1 MWKLELAQKLDAEL
15 AELSMLNEN
24 AEYKAFCPFKDN
36 NLTLIVD
43 RFVKI
48 VKMREGLR
56 LSMDGFTAAEFGV
69 EALGSLSFRS
79 KKSGKYYPGRC
90 PKPEEAV
97 AYFNAQLKSMG
108 FPQEITL
115 DDVMSV
121 EKWQKLEDEANA
133 KIFTAGAVE

>member
-1 MWKLELAQKLDAEL
+1 MWKLELASKLDAEL

-36 NLTLIVD
+36 NLTLIID

-48 VKMREGLR
+48 VKMRQGLR

-79 KKSGKYYPGRC
+79 KKSGKYYPGRKPS
-90 PKPEEAV
+90 PKDAV

-108 FPQEITL
+108 FPAEITEE
-115 DDVMSV
+115 DVMSI
-121 EKWQKLEDEANA
+121 EKWEVLEKEAQE
-133 KIFTAGAVE
+133 KIFTPGAVE